1 MNPASPTIFE
11 VPRQTGSRVPVHKRI
26 RALCESAGDES
37 DAAEVFRRLVAEGLD
52 RLPFPGSGKTIA
64 RWRALAAAAA
74 HDLSLAKLFEGHT
87 DALAIL
93 EELDCGATQP
103 GGRWGVWAAE
113 SPRAKVTVDW
123 QNGRGVR
130 LSGRKSWCSGAAVV
144 DHALLTATSETG
156 GSVLVAVSM
165 AQPGITICSET
176 WKAVGMRASESAD
189 VVLDDALGSIVGID
203 GQYVQRRGFW
213 HGGAGIA
220 ACWFGA
226 ARALGETVLQ
236 QLRRGADPHARAH
249 LGAIAVAID
258 TAATLLNEA
267 ALTIDLDPSADAR
280 PLALRVRAG
289 VETAA
294 TSVLSHAG
302 RALGA
307 TPFCLNAR
315 FARHAADLPVFMRQ
329 SHAERDLAAL
339 ADAVLGGGTE
349 LRDLYDGE

>member
-1 MNPASPTIFE
+1 VNQALQAEVRRRTIGGSPLHE
-11 VPRQTGSRVPVHKRI
+11 RI
-26 RALCESAGDES
+26 RTLCEKAGDES
-37 DAAEVFRRLVAEGLD
+37 DPEEIFRQLVSDGLD
-52 RLPFPGSGKTIA
+52 RLPFPGSGRTIE

-93 EELDCGATQP
+93 AELDAGAVQSR
-103 GGRWGVWAAE
+103 GRWAVWAAE
-113 SPRAKVTVDW
+113 SPRAKVTVTQ
-123 QNGRGVR
+123 QNGQEAR

-144 DHALLTATSETG
+144 DHVLLTAASETAG
-156 GSVLVAVSM
+156 PVLVAVSI
-165 AQPGITICSET
+165 AQPGITICNDT
-176 WKAVGMRASESAD
+176 WQAVGMRASQSAD
-189 VVLDDALGSIVGID
+189 VVLDQALGLIVGEEH
-203 GQYVQRRGFW
+203 QYVRRRGFW

-226 ARALGETVLQ
+226 ARALGETVRQ
-236 QLRRGADPHARAH
+236 QLRKGADPHARAH
-249 LGAIAVAID
+249 LGAIAVAIH
-258 TAATLLNEA
+258 TAATLLRDA
-267 ALTIDLDPSADAR
+267 AHAIDHDPSVEAR

-339 ADAVLGGGTE
+339 GDAVLEREAE
-349 LRDLYDGE
+349 LSNLCDGA